1 MDNLLYIAMSGAK
14 ENMNALAVRS
24 NNLANAS
31 TIGFKADF
39 ENARAMQAYGEGLP
53 TRVFSMAEEPGQ
65 NMSSGAIE
73 TTGRELDVAVKGDG
87 WIAVEDSDGNE
98 AYTRMGSLVL
108 DQDGTLRT
116 SDGRAVLDDSG
127 EHIELPALSKI
138 EINQDGTVGGR
149 PDGEGSEVF
158 EEYQRIKLVNPEKT
172 AMYRGTDGLFRMKSG
187 ATAEES
193 DSVRLINGALES
205 SNVNVVD
212 EMIYLIRIQRQY
224 DMQVKLMS
232 TAKEMDESQN
242 QLLRPGA

>member
-53 TRVFSMAEEPGQ
+53 TRVFSMAEQPGQ

-87 WIAVEDSDGNE
+87 WIAVEDADGNE

-172 AMYRGTDGLFRMKSG
+172 AMYRGTDGLFRLRSG
-187 ATAEES
+187 ATAGES
-193 DSVRLINGALES
+193 EDVRLINGALES

-212 EMIYLIRIQRQY
+212 EMTSLIRIQRQY
-224 DMQVKLMS
+224 DMQVKMMS

-242 QLLRPGA
+242 QLLRPGV

>member
-172 AMYRGTDGLFRMKSG
+172 AMYRGTDGLFRLKSG
-187 ATAEES
+187 ATAGES

-212 EMIYLIRIQRQY
+212 ERTSLIRIQRQY
-224 DMQVKLMS
+224 DMQVKMMS

>member
-73 TTGRELDVAVKGDG
+73 TTGRELDVAVKGGG
-87 WIAVEDSDGNE
+87 WIAVEDSNGNE
-98 AYTRMGSLVL
+98 AYTRRGSLVL
-108 DQDGTLRT
+108 DHDGTLRT
-116 SDGRAVLDDSG
+116 SDGRAVLAESG
-127 EHIELPALSKI
+127 DHIELPALTKV

-149 PDGEGSEVF
+149 PEGEGSEVF
-158 EEYQRIKLVNPEKT
+158 DGFVLLTRDEAARILKEGRDDSGNFYSVYTWAALMYFVN
-172 AMYRGTDGLFRMKSG
+172 RMWK
-187 ATAEES
+187 
-193 DSVRLINGALES
+193 D
-205 SNVNVVD
+205 
-212 EMIYLIRIQRQY
+212 
-224 DMQVKLMS
+224 
-232 TAKEMDESQN
+232 
-242 QLLRPGA
+242 